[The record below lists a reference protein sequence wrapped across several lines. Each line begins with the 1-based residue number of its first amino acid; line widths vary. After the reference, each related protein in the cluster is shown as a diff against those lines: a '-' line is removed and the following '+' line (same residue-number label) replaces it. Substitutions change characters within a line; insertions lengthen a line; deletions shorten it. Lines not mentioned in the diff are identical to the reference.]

1 MYQFQVN
8 GMGCS
13 SCVGK
18 ITQAIQA
25 HDPAA
30 VVRADLDTGRISVA
44 SAVAADVVCEI
55 VAKLGYRVRQLD

>member
-1 MYQFQVN
+1 MYQFQVD

-13 SCVGK
+13 RCVNK
-18 ITQAIQA
+18 ITQSIQA

-30 VVRADLDTGRISVA
+30 VVQADLDAGRISVA

-55 VAKLGYRVRQLD
+55 VAKLGYRVRQLS